1 MEGIFERPG
10 RIASE
15 PTNLL
20 YFVASLCPGSVRRKL
35 DETIGMGNERK
46 CRTTRVKVRKRKSKN
61 EKEERTDRSEERK
74 VKKMDVGFDFLET
87 CPGPDRRRFVIMPKS
102 VSFLSY
108 ILALK

>member
-46 CRTTRVKVRKRKSKN
+46 CRTTRVKVRKRESKEGGEDRSIGGKKSKEN
-61 EKEERTDRSEERK
+61 
-74 VKKMDVGFDFLET
+74 G
-87 CPGPDRRRFVIMPKS
+87 RRFRFPRD
-102 VSFLSY
+102 LSRTR
-108 ILALK
+108 